1 MYSHDNS
8 GPNGIKHLGRFDF
21 SDFPCTGLLGEKRIK
36 RKPADLGFFFFG
48 CSYCTQKFPGQ
59 GEPTPHQ

>member
-36 RKPADLGFFFFG
+36 RKPADLGFFFFWLFLLH
-48 CSYCTQKFPGQ
+48 TEVPWPG
-59 GEPTPHQ
+59 